1 MTMCQRG
8 HSQSAYETAARLSKK
23 YFGVCQ
29 NSLEMS
35 PIVNSLEMSPFCVVV
50 FSLECA
56 LKRSPAVRAKRKCAF
71 QRGRCGHLVRNPGLH
86 VLITLPPRMVVLSF
100 PHHNG
105 PGGGVG

>member
-1 MTMCQRG
+1 MMTMCQRG

-23 YFGVCQ
+23 YFGVSRLVR
-29 NSLEMS
+29 NF

-50 FSLECA
+50 FSLECT
-56 LKRSPAVRAKRKCAF
+56 LKRSPAVRAKRKCVF